1 MRNLFRTFSLKN
13 IDFILIALVVTL
25 NIIGIIAVQLQ
36 KRQIAGSIF
45 SLAVMFLVSATDYKH
60 ILKYYWVFYGLNLVL
75 LTLVLAVGS
84 SSGGAQRWV
93 NIAGI
98 IFQPSE
104 AAKIL
109 LILFFAKFIMK
120 YKNRI
125 QTFGMVASSSRIFQQ
140 VS

>member
-25 NIIGIIAVQLQ
+25 NIIGIIAVGDAAPQLQ

-125 QTFGMVASSSRIFQQ
+125 QTFGMVARFC
-140 VS
+140 